1 MTVIVNCSM
10 KGGTGKTTE
19 SIMLANCFAARGKKG
34 CFIDLDTNNSGTM
47 YYMSGIADSFE
58 KQNAFEMFVHRNVM
72 DNLIE
77 TRIKNISIVPSSLSL
92 NDVRIEGGALK
103 KALTKDNLDFDFII
117 IDTAPA
123 YTDVTINALAAADII
138 FTPIQPQVFN
148 LTTSEYLRT
157 KLVEEFPE
165 QVPKWYLIYS
175 FWRDAVV
182 MAKERRVVGGGE
194 SNDARYFL
202 TSLENIETVKKAIRR
217 HWGIERRLHWC
228 LDVFFGEDGKRH
240 RKDHCPENMTVMRR
254 IALNLL
260 RSPEKPENKKKDNL
274 SKRKVWF
281 RANRKF
287 REAVLRQL

>member
-72 DNLIE
+72 YNLIE

-138 FTPIQPQVFN
+138 FTPIQPQMFN

-175 FWRDAVV
+175 FWRDALANFTTSMQSQISTLFEQRFDNILKDIYIPETPVA
-182 MAKERRVVGGGE
+182 AKYLQTEMKLSKDSKVVGE
-194 SNDARYFL
+194 KRLCEVFNKL
-202 TSLENIETVKKAIRR
+202 TDMI
-217 HWGIERRLHWC
+217 
-228 LDVFFGEDGKRH
+228 FGEEEWRD
-240 RKDHCPENMTVMRR
+240 
-254 IALNLL
+254 
-260 RSPEKPENKKKDNL
+260 
-274 SKRKVWF
+274 F
-281 RANRKF
+281 
-287 REAVLRQL
+287 